1 MVCSVGDVES
11 GWAVAWLV
19 ARGHS
24 SRRKEMRPSGPA
36 TLGLAASVCASEPS
50 ISRPAIINGDSAP
63 HSAPLGTAHFVSFTL
78 SVASQVVGCHFK
90 GIIGPAR

>member
-1 MVCSVGDVES
+1 MVCSVGGVES
-11 GWAVAWLV
+11 GWAVARLV

-24 SRRKEMRPSGPA
+24 SRRKEIRPSGPA
-36 TLGLAASVCASEPS
+36 TLGLAAPVCASEPS
-50 ISRPAIINGDSAP
+50 ISRSAIIFCTTLGASWHRSLCFF
-63 HSAPLGTAHFVSFTL
+63 HSIL